1 MRMSFLEVQ
10 RHAWRRALTAQGVLP
25 AAGDAAAQRQLP
37 EYLRSGSLAAEHGTA
52 WKQVL
57 SL

>member
-1 MRMSFLEVQ
+1 MRMSLLEVQ
-10 RHAWRRALTAQGVLP
+10 RHAWRRALTA
-25 AAGDAAAQRQLP
+25 AGDAAAQRQLS
-37 EYLRSGSLAAEHGTA
+37 EYLRSGSLAAERGTA